1 MLAAALEHE
10 EAIRMIRIEGMSN
23 TWGQTFTLDDIS
35 LEVREGE
42 YFVILGPTGAGKTL
56 LLEIIAGIHYP
67 EEGRILIGGEDKTL
81 LPPERRNIGFMY
93 QDYSLFPHMDAKSNI
108 EYGMR
113 VRGIDA
119 AQRERRLEELIGLLD
134 ISPLLHRDVTT
145 LSGGEQQKVAMA
157 RALACY
163 PKVLLLDEPFSALDE
178 RTKSRLIHEMK
189 ALHRHERLT
198 VVHVTHSQEEAL
210 QLADRIAIMMDGR
223 IVQVGT
229 PSEIFS
235 RPSSMDIADFVKVE
249 NIWKAHVK
257 ECTPD
262 TLVLDLYG
270 FEVRM
275 ARPEEFDC
283 SEREV
288 RLLIRPEDIVVGSGA
303 MTSARNRFHGTITAV
318 EQRGFYH
325 VVRMDCGF
333 PVVTVVTKQSVE
345 ELGLKAGA
353 SVDIFFKTTALHVV
367 SVR

>member
-1 MLAAALEHE
+1 
-10 EAIRMIRIEGMSN
+10 MIRIEKLGN
-23 TWGQTFTLDDIS
+23 TWGDTFSLKDIS
-35 LEVREGE
+35 LDVEEGE

-56 LLEIIAGIHYP
+56 LLELIAGIYYP
-67 EEGRILIGGEDKTL
+67 ERGHIMIDGEDKTSR
-81 LPPERRNIGFMY
+81 PPERRNIGFMY
-93 QDYSLFPHMDAKSNI
+93 QDYSLFPHMDAKGNI

-113 VRGIDA
+113 VRGIDPEE
-119 AQRERRLEELIGLLD
+119 RGRRLEELVGLLD
-134 ISPLLHRDVTT
+134 ISSLLHRDVTT

-189 ALHRHERLT
+189 ALHHHERLT

-249 NIWKAHVK
+249 NIWKARVN
-257 ECTPD
+257 ECTHD
-262 TLVLDLYG
+262 TLTLDLYG
-270 FEVRM
+270 YEVRM
-275 ARPEEFDC
+275 ARPEQFDC
-283 SEREV
+283 TEREV

-303 MTSARNRFHGTITAV
+303 RTSARNRFHGVITAV

-325 VVRMDCGF
+325 VVRIDCGF
-333 PVVTVVTKQSVE
+333 PVVTVVTKNSVE
-345 ELGLKAGA
+345 ELRLEVGA

-367 SVR
+367 SV